1 MSKMGVTIE
10 PQSYK
15 QYSVMQ
21 FVEFLEFIGRIAD
34 AKFKHSEMSQNTLT
48 VKIEHILEDLC
59 PAFGL
64 TKKDVNIGVEDNSE
78 SDCDY

>member
-1 MSKMGVTIE
+1 
-10 PQSYK
+10 
-15 QYSVMQ
+15 
-21 FVEFLEFIGRIAD
+21 
-34 AKFKHSEMSQNTLT
+34 MSQNTLT
-48 VKIEHILEDLC
+48 VKIEQILEDLC